1 MKKTLAVL
9 LACLLLTSMSVFAE
23 RPFVQQPQVN
33 EFLTFGEYD
42 GETGNFV
49 NLHVGGGSNTT
60 INGWNDTFIAGV
72 LDMFSTTRW
81 YQIWRDDAGQ
91 KSNSLL
97 YMPTENT
104 VMIKK
109 FDEVITYGGY
119 LHISFDLKKSV
130 NDRIYFNVY
139 QNNNGNNVNAPL
151 TADNKYLN
159 FTTLIDFKNPTEDA
173 PYGTISIDNSEL
185 DDQWHKY
192 NIYIRLRNEDNT
204 RGCIYYNVYKD
215 GVKLNSSELASAWN
229 GGGIKGISIN
239 TSRTTGASGF
249 GSCIDNLYVRHYMD
263 NEEKTQVVSG
273 QTFDQPKMA
282 IDWGNGKY
290 GLNWGADSTVAF
302 SEVLVDK
309 DGNPYTPK
317 AEDFKIYSAA
327 SGLEKPD
334 FYKEVKTGV
343 KDTVLTIGNN
353 NPGIPEGNYK
363 LVFENENVYGKASG
377 ASVNGTYCY
386 FRVENGDDP
395 IHTYDAY
402 TEPTPSSV
410 NLTDCRI
417 YEYFAEITV
426 TVNGATKSVPA
437 GNYPITT
444 KDLSTYTSAYNTL
457 SLRVKG
463 VNGSDSSV
471 PLTVFFA
478 KYNEDGTI
486 LEKVTPVTFTVDS
499 KADFDYYIYDI
510 NHPAKPEGAKV
521 VDFSQFGEDT
531 IVYVW
536 NGNTIKPY
544 SNVIDYTTAAK

>member
-1 MKKTLAVL
+1 
-9 LACLLLTSMSVFAE
+9 
-23 RPFVQQPQVN
+23 
-33 EFLTFGEYD
+33 
-42 GETGNFV
+42 
-49 NLHVGGGSNTT
+49 
-60 INGWNDTFIAGV
+60 
-72 LDMFSTTRW
+72 
-81 YQIWRDDAGQ
+81 
-91 KSNSLL
+91 
-97 YMPTENT
+97 
-104 VMIKK
+104 
-109 FDEVITYGGY
+109 
-119 LHISFDLKKSV
+119 
-130 NDRIYFNVY
+130 
-139 QNNNGNNVNAPL
+139 
-151 TADNKYLN
+151 
-159 FTTLIDFKNPTEDA
+159 
-173 PYGTISIDNSEL
+173 
-185 DDQWHKY
+185 
-192 NIYIRLRNEDNT
+192 
-204 RGCIYYNVYKD
+204 
-215 GVKLNSSELASAWN
+215 
-229 GGGIKGISIN
+229 
-239 TSRTTGASGF
+239 
-249 GSCIDNLYVRHYMD
+249 MD
-263 NEEKTQVVSG
+263 NEKKTQMVSG

-353 NPGIPEGNYK
+353 NPGIPESNYK

-395 IHTYDAY
+395 THTYDAY

-417 YEYFAEITV
+417 YEYFAEKTV
-426 TVNGATKSVPA
+426 TVNGVTKSVPA

-471 PLTVFFA
+471 PLT
-478 KYNEDGTI
+478 
-486 LEKVTPVTFTVDS
+486 
-499 KADFDYYIYDI
+499 
-510 NHPAKPEGAKV
+510 
-521 VDFSQFGEDT
+521 SQRR
-531 IVYVW
+531 VQNYAV
-536 NGNTIKPY
+536 
-544 SNVIDYTTAAK
+544 